1 MRNSAFSVLLL
12 VLGAVGAPGRA
23 VMASEAV
30 DFPPEVLEKI
40 SPEALER
47 YRAPGKASRYR
58 ALIAHIKVP
67 QEQLGE
73 PARKL
78 RIPVQSWANGMPQ
91 TEVSAR
97 LAWLSED
104 LNVVRGRDVVVKRFR
119 EDGTLEATIEMAEV
133 VMDRQAMLAVAKGAV
148 RGAFGEDRI
157 AGNGALLDF
166 DSRYV
171 SVLRKAVI
179 DTARLGG
186 VNLTRRGMF

>member
-12 VLGAVGAPGRA
+12 LLGAVMAPGRA
-23 VMASEAV
+23 VLASEAV
-30 DFPPEVLEKI
+30 DFPPEVAEKI

-47 YRAPGKASRYR
+47 YQAPGKASRYR
-58 ALIAHIKVP
+58 ELIAHIKVP

-73 PARKL
+73 PAQKL
-78 RIPVQSWANGMPQ
+78 RIPVQSWENGMPQ
-91 TEVSAR
+91 TVVSAR

-119 EDGTLEATIEMAEV
+119 EDGTLEATVEMAEV
-133 VMDRQAMLAVAKGAV
+133 VLDRRAMLAVAKGAV
-148 RGAFGEDRI
+148 KGAFGEDRI

-166 DSRYV
+166 NLRYV

>member
-1 MRNSAFSVLLL
+1 
-12 VLGAVGAPGRA
+12 
-23 VMASEAV
+23 V
-30 DFPPEVLEKI
+30 DLPPEVLEKI

-47 YRAPGKASRYR
+47 YQAPGKASRYR

-133 VMDRQAMLAVAKGAV
+133 VMDRPLWHKPAERRARSARTGLRAT
-148 RGAFGEDRI
+148 
-157 AGNGALLDF
+157 ALCWISIRD
-166 DSRYV
+166 
-171 SVLRKAVI
+171 
-179 DTARLGG
+179 
-186 VNLTRRGMF
+186 M